1 MPFFTLQIGVQRG
14 ALVDIKEGGAL
25 NNPLGCDVQRRKG
38 DLEEALAIIAK
49 QEMSGGQTWT
59 VAGGRLSQHLAALT
73 MLSHICGRVGQAL
86 WVTGLVP

>member
-14 ALVDIKEGGAL
+14 ALVDVKEGGAL
-25 NNPLGCDVQRRKG
+25 NPLGCDVQRREG

-73 MLSHICGRVGQAL
+73 MLSHICGRVGQAP